1 MDIEADKSLEIALR
15 VSQIL
20 RRFRITHAVVGGVA
34 ISVLVEPRATKDIDF
49 VIKEDLTEDILKRI
63 TNNLRRIGWRFE
75 GTNTDYYFKRYLF
88 SKSPLGE
95 EIKNYIELWVS
106 GVCNT
111 LKFDSELWS
120 SLKVIN
126 SLPIPRVEDLLST
139 KMLLERSS
147 VDVVFHAKSQDMID
161 IYNIIVKYN
170 HPELDWQYIRKRL
183 KTWDKS
189 PELALKE
196 LKMIKDKN
204 RSHPNVNIEK
214 IRKAMRV

>member
-1 MDIEADKSLEIALR
+1 VDIEADKSLEIALR